1 MRKAILAVDDDEL
14 ERALLSQI
22 FGSDYDVI
30 LAKDGK
36 EAIMQLGKRGKDVVI
51 VLLDLLMPVLN
62 GYQVLQV
69 LKSSPNFKDI
79 PIAMVTANTDPSL
92 EVACYTMGAM
102 AVIHKPFSAQIVRRE
117 VDNIV
122 EMYQNTRA
130 LKEALTEQTEK
141 LNKFYNNLMDTVA
154 CMVEFR
160 DTGAEMHI
168 KRIKG
173 MTEIMMTGYMEL
185 YPDEGITEHYKTLV
199 VRAAAMHDIG
209 KIVIPDKILLKP
221 GPLTAQEREVM
232 CGHTTRGCEILH
244 LLTDVQDDEQYQIT
258 YEICR
263 HHHERYNG
271 GGYPDGLKRDDI
283 PFSAQIVSI
292 VDVYDALVSKRIY
305 KQSYSNQKAYDMIV
319 GGECG
324 VFNPKILN
332 CFQHVREKLEEFSDQ
347 VR

>member
-14 ERALLSQI
+14 ERELLFQI
-22 FGSDYDVI
+22 FGTDYDVI

-36 EAIMQLGKRGKDVVI
+36 EAILQLGKRGKDIVVI
-51 VLLDLLMPVLN
+51 LLDLVMPVLN

-69 LKSSPNFKDI
+69 LKSSPNFRDI

-122 EMYQNTRA
+122 EMYHNCRTLKDA
-130 LKEALTEQTEK
+130 LVEQTEK

-160 DTGAEMHI
+160 DTGSEMHI
-168 KRIKG
+168 KRVKG
-173 MTEIMMTGYMEL
+173 MTEIMINGYVEL
-185 YPDEGITEHYKTLV
+185 YPEEGLTEQYRTQV
-199 VRAAAMHDIG
+199 VRAAALHDIG
-209 KIVIPDKILLKP
+209 KIVIPDSILLKP
-221 GPLTAQEREVM
+221 GPLTASEREVM
-232 CGHTTRGCEILH
+232 CGHTTRGCEMLR
-244 LLTDVQDDEQYQIT
+244 LLADVQDDEQYRIT

-263 HHHERYNG
+263 HHHERYDG
-271 GGYPDGLKRDDI
+271 AGYPDGLKGDDI

-305 KQSYSNQKAYDMIV
+305 KQSYSYQKSYDMIV
-319 GGECG
+319 KGECG
-324 VFNPKILN
+324 VFNPKIMR
-332 CFQHVREKLEEFSDQ
+332 CFQHVREQLEEFSD
-347 VR
+347 RMR